1 MWRPSCA
8 AHARRT
14 VHTAQAPQA
23 LHARTPQAVQAPPAH
38 GLRLLRTLQ
47 AILGS
52 IAQAA
57 TSQARAHAAAADLD
71 GDGEIT
77 LEDSKLGMSRMAP
90 YVRRHPGLTGGFAGG
105 FLLAYRLV

>member
-8 AHARRT
+8 AHAWDCAALRACSACGAC
-14 VHTAQAPQA
+14 TAACTSGTSYLP
-23 LHARTPQAVQAPPAH
+23 
-38 GLRLLRTLQ
+38 LLCTLQ
-47 AILGS
+47 AILGN
-52 IAQAA
+52 IAQLI
-57 TSQARAHAAAADLD
+57 TSQVRAHAVAADLD

-90 YVRRHPGLTGGFAGG
+90 YVKRHPGLTGGFAGG